1 MGAAAFCLLQDSI
14 QHSGNNG
21 QPRQA
26 APGMPGPNEA
36 IRTHPAH
43 SSARN
48 ANRVREKGED
58 DDDRRIDRDAA
69 TCLNMLYADLEKET
83 HAPERI
89 REAVPA
95 GATAWRDAGVVVI
108 QAREGITEREFGR
121 FRQRGIPT
129 LAVQGLRQQGLRGR
143 SNNKSG
149 TTPRRKPRLYR
160 TPPTSVARLFRH
172 IYTRC
177 PFGST
182 RERAMKPTPS
192 A

>member
-14 QHSGNNG
+14 QHSGG
-21 QPRQA
+21 SLTRLPIVS
-26 APGMPGPNEA
+26 GMPGPNEA

-69 TCLNMLYADLEKET
+69 ACLNLLYADLENQAY
-83 HAPERI
+83 APERI

-95 GATAWRDAGVVVI
+95 GVTAWLDAGVVVI

-121 FRQRGIPT
+121 FRRRGIPS
-129 LAVQGLRQQGLRGR
+129 LAVQGLRQQGFRGR

>member
-14 QHSGNNG
+14 LHSGNNG

-83 HAPERI
+83 QAPERI

-95 GATAWRDAGVVVI
+95 GATAWRDAVVVVI
-108 QAREGITEREFGR
+108 QARESITEREFGR

-129 LAVQGLRQQGLRGR
+129 LAVQGLRQQGFRGR

>member
-14 QHSGNNG
+14 LHSGNNG

-108 QAREGITEREFGR
+108 QA
-121 FRQRGIPT
+121 
-129 LAVQGLRQQGLRGR
+129 
-143 SNNKSG
+143 
-149 TTPRRKPRLYR
+149 
-160 TPPTSVARLFRH
+160 
-172 IYTRC
+172 
-177 PFGST
+177 
-182 RERAMKPTPS
+182 
-192 A
+192 

>member
-14 QHSGNNG
+14 LHSGNNG

-26 APGMPGPNEA
+26 DPGMPGPNEA

-83 HAPERI
+83 HAPERT
-89 REAVPA
+89 
-95 GATAWRDAGVVVI
+95 TAWLDAGVVVI

-121 FRQRGIPT
+121 FRRRGIPS
-129 LAVQGLRQQGLRGR
+129 LAVQGLRQQGFRGR
-143 SNNKSG
+143 SDSKSG
-149 TTPRRKPRLYR
+149 TTPRRKASTVSKP
-160 TPPTSVARLFRH
+160 SHFR
-172 IYTRC
+172 
-177 PFGST
+177 G
-182 RERAMKPTPS
+182 EVV
-192 A
+192 